1 MNSHDGFAAEPFERL
16 SRMPEFSVARH
27 EPDPR
32 GCAVVNGRGRKIGE
46 VRDLIVDTSRMTA
59 CYLDIE
65 LDGKLFDWRGEDR
78 HVLLP
83 VEHAHIDGR
92 HIVVPEITEA
102 WVTDLRV
109 QRLTHDRQFWDHWWS
124 RAEPQPGV
132 GLTTRVTRAVDADEL
147 RRAIDDVQPGETV
160 RIPVVNEDIV
170 VQRRPATAPLEAEVR
185 HE

>member
-1 MNSHDGFAAEPFERL
+1 MNSHDAFAAEPFERL
-16 SRMPEFSVARH
+16 SRMPQFSVARH

-32 GCAVVNGRGRKIGE
+32 GCTVVNGRGRKVGD

-59 CYLDIE
+59 RYLDIE

-83 VEHAHIDGR
+83 IEHAHIDGR
-92 HIVVPEITEA
+92 HVVVPEITET
-102 WVTDLRV
+102 WVGQLRA
-109 QRLTHDRQFWDHWWS
+109 QRLQHDREFWDHWWAHTE
-124 RAEPQPGV
+124 RHPATD
-132 GLTTRVTRAVDADEL
+132 LTTRATRAIDADDL
-147 RRAIDDVQPGETV
+147 RRTIDDVQPGETV

-170 VQRRPATAPLEAEVR
+170 VQRRPAAAAEVR